1 VKKNCENLLLI
12 VGSLPCRR
20 WREMYTNQV
29 VNRSSP
35 GIIDTSE
42 SKHHQHF
49 NFNYNSI
56 MPDAVN
62 RLSTFLTFDD
72 EKSKFAPLLKLLE

>member
-1 VKKNCENLLLI
+1 
-12 VGSLPCRR
+12 
-20 WREMYTNQV
+20 MYTNQV

-72 EKSKFAPLLKLLE
+72 EKSKFAPLLGLLEFELWNEMYSLQYVSIRKVVFA